1 MDRGTKRL
9 LWLCAVLLLLFL
21 SAASVGGSMV
31 LRQVQQLQQELV
43 QLRNEMERFN
53 NCLDENLDDI
63 AALCASVPEAQ
74 QWIQELFEG
83 GNPLAKLLPD

>member
-31 LRQVQQLQQELV
+31 LHQVRQLQQELV

-53 NCLDENLDDI
+53 NCLDDI
-63 AALCASVPEAQ
+63 AALCASVHEAQ

-83 GNPLAKLLPD
+83 GNSLAKLLPD